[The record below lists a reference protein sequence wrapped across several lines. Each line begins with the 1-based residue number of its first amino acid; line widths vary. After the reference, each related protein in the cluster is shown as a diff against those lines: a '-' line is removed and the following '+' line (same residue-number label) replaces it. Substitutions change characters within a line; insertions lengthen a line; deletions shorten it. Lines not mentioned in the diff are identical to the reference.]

1 MKCSSVQAIREK
13 VIVKDLL
20 LRIKQIYF
28 GSLFSNNIEHDYY
41 LQNHKQ
47 KCLLMFLKMPGFC
60 LVLGVNERDIRLNIE
75 GLVHSETSVAL
86 DNLVEKWMSV
96 KN

>member
-1 MKCSSVQAIREK
+1 MLFSVREM

-20 LRIKQIYF
+20 LRKKHIFF
-28 GSLFSNNIEHDYY
+28 GSLFSNYIEHDYY

-75 GLVHSETSVAL
+75 GLVHSKTSVEL
-86 DNLVEKWMSV
+86 DNLVEK
-96 KN
+96 